1 MTCIACITY
10 IWHTLKLI
18 GKIILVKIIE
28 KTKFVTKYKIIII
41 IEIIW
46 NWDYED
52 FEKKIY

>member
-41 IEIIW
+41 IEII
-46 NWDYED
+46 
-52 FEKKIY
+52 